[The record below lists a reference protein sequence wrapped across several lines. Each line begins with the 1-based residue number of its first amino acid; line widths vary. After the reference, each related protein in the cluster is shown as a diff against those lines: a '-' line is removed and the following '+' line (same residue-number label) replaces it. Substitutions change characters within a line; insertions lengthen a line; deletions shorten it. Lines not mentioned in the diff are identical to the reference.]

1 MKLNR
6 TTTDPLSSIF
16 GSLNLG
22 TIPVELYPLFAACG
36 MACVSAIYFSSK
48 KLRTDKTL
56 KLGREVPKFD
66 DKLEEVI
73 SKQE

>member
-1 MKLNR
+1 MRPTNPTFNAAK
-6 TTTDPLSSIF
+6 SSSFIK
-16 GSLNLG
+16 S
-22 TIPVELYPLFAACG
+22 IPVELYPLFAACG